1 MMLPAAAAILAIIS
15 QVAAGTVATSNVPG
29 KAFDRIAIIYF
40 ENQDYDKSY
49 GDCMYIRKALVQCK
63 EY

>member
-15 QVAAGTVATSNVPG
+15 QVAAGTVATSNAPG

-49 GDCMYIRKALVQCK
+49 GDCMYTRIALVPCK